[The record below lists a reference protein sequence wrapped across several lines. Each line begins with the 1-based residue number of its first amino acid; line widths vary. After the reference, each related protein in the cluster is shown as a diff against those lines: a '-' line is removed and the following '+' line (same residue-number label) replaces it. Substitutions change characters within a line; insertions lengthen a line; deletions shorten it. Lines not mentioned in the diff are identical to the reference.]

1 MMLAPNK
8 LLQNRYLIVQ
18 PIGHGGMG
26 NVYEATDTRLH
37 STVALK
43 ETLMTDRVSLRAF
56 EREAQLLARLRH
68 PVLPKV
74 IDHFTEDNGQF
85 LVMEYIPGDDL
96 ATLMEKQGG
105 AFPPA
110 AVVPWALSWADQLLD
125 ALDYLHRQDPP
136 AYHRDIK
143 PQNLKLTARGQI
155 ILLDFGLAKGGMAET
170 TMTARGEKL
179 LGFTP
184 NYAPLEQIRGGDPD
198 ERSDLY
204 SLAATLYHLMTGTK
218 PPDALTRV
226 AAILNEQPDPLR
238 PASEHNAHISPM
250 VASVLHHALA
260 SNMDERP
267 ASANEM
273 RRAFYEA
280 RQQRP
285 ASQPRPLEA
294 APETE
299 RLRTGGEA
307 TEYATDPLDRS
318 TGRLGGGVPLVSPPQ
333 EAPGTLLHGFQTG
346 SQVLAVALNPEGG
359 RLLAVGSSEGTIG
372 LWDVQQEECVHTLE
386 GHRASVIG
394 LDFSADGTLLVSGSE
409 DRTVC
414 LWRVEDGALL
424 YQSGE
429 YSEPI
434 ECVALSP
441 DGRLLAIGGWSEA
454 VILCQMGDDR
464 FTELAQL
471 SSGFVHSLAFSPDG
485 CMLAAGCY
493 DASVRLWRTE
503 DYGLER
509 VLSGHSNFVL
519 TVAFSPNSKMLAS
532 AGGET
537 DILIWR
543 VNDGRLLDTLRGHGN
558 FVRSLAFSPNSK
570 VLASGS
576 EDKTARLW
584 RVGDGTLLHSLEGH
598 TEGVTYVLFDI
609 SGRILFSGSRDSKV
623 RLWQAS

>member
-1 MMLAPNK
+1 MLAPNS
-8 LLQNRYLIVQ
+8 LLQNRYLIVR

-37 STVALK
+37 ATVALK

-96 ATLMEKQGG
+96 AALMEKQGG
-105 AFPPA
+105 AFPPS

-125 ALDYLHRQDPP
+125 ALDYLHRQEPP

-155 ILLDFGLAKGGMAET
+155 ILLDFGLAKGGINET
-170 TMTARGEKL
+170 STMTARGEKL

-184 NYAPLEQIRGGDPD
+184 NYAPLEQIRGSDPD

-204 SLAATLYHLMTGTK
+204 SLAATLYHLMTGVK

-226 AAILNEQPDPLR
+226 AAVLNEQPDPLR
-238 PASEHNAHISPM
+238 PASEYNNHILPA
-250 VASVLHHALA
+250 VAAVLRQAL
-260 SNMDERP
+260 SSSLEERP
-267 ASANEM
+267 ATATEM
-273 RRAFYEA
+273 RRAFHEA
-280 RQQRP
+280 RQQRRP
-285 ASQPRPLEA
+285 QSAAS

-299 RLRTGGEA
+299 RLRPGAEA
-307 TEYATDPLDRS
+307 PEYSTDPLDRS
-318 TGRLGGGVPLVSPPQ
+318 TGRLISEVPLATEPQ
-333 EAPGTLLHGFQTG
+333 EAPGTLLHGFQTA
-346 SQVLAVALNPEGG
+346 SPVLALALNPEDG
-359 RLLAVGSSEGTIG
+359 RLLAVGSNEGTIG
-372 LWDVQQEECVHTLE
+372 LWDVQEEEFVRTLE
-386 GHRASVIG
+386 GHSASVIG
-394 LDFSADGTLLVSGSE
+394 LAFSADGTRIVSGSE

-414 LWRVEDGALL
+414 LWRVADGALL
-424 YQSGE
+424 YRSGE
-429 YSEPI
+429 YAEPI

-441 DGRLLAIGGWSEA
+441 DGRLLALGGWGEA
-454 VILCQMGDDR
+454 VLLCELNDDH
-464 FTELAQL
+464 FTEVKHLP
-471 SSGFVHSLAFSPDG
+471 SGFVHSLAFSPDG
-485 CMLAAGCY
+485 CLLAAGCY

-532 AGGET
+532 GGGET
-537 DILIWR
+537 NVLVWR
-543 VNDGRLLDTLRGHGN
+543 VKDGRLLDTLRGHTN

-570 VLASGS
+570 LLASGS

-584 RVGDGTLLHSLEGH
+584 RVGDGSLLHSLEGH
-598 TEGVTYVLFDI
+598 TDGVTRVHFDV

>member
-1 MMLAPNK
+1 MLAPNC
-8 LLQNRYLIVQ
+8 LLQNRYLIVR

-26 NVYEATDTRLH
+26 NVYEATDMRLH
-37 STVALK
+37 ATVALK

-74 IDHFTEDNGQF
+74 IDHFMEDDGQF

-96 ATLMEKQGG
+96 AALMEKQGG

-155 ILLDFGLAKGGMAET
+155 ILLDFGLAKGGMAESS

-184 NYAPLEQIRGGDPD
+184 NYAPLEQIRGSDPD

-204 SLAATLYHLMTGTK
+204 SLAATLYHLMTGVK

-226 AAILNEQPDPLR
+226 AAVLNEQPDPLR
-238 PASEHNAHISPM
+238 PASEYNHHISPA
-250 VASVLHHALA
+250 VAAVLRQAL
-260 SNMDERP
+260 SSTMEERP
-267 ASANEM
+267 ASASEM

-280 RQQRP
+280 RQQSRSP
-285 ASQPRPLEA
+285 QPVETAS
-294 APETE
+294 ETE
-299 RLRTGGEA
+299 RLRSASEA
-307 TEYATDPLDRS
+307 PEYVTDALDHA
-318 TGRLGGGVPLVSPPQ
+318 TGRLVSDVPLATSPQ
-333 EAPGTLLHGFQTG
+333 EVPGTLLYGFQTA
-346 SQVLAVALNPEGG
+346 SPVLALALNPEDG
-359 RLLAVGSSEGTIG
+359 RLLAVGSNEGTIG
-372 LWDVQQEECVHTLE
+372 LWDVQEEEFVRTLE
-386 GHRASVIG
+386 GHSASVID
-394 LDFSADGTLLVSGSE
+394 LAFSVDGTRLISGSE

-414 LWRVEDGALL
+414 VWRVEDGALL

-429 YSEPI
+429 YAEPI

-441 DGRLLAIGGWSEA
+441 DGRLLALGGWGEA
-454 VILCQMGDDR
+454 VILCELKDER
-464 FTELAQL
+464 FTEVKQL
-471 SSGFVHSLAFSPDG
+471 PAGFVHSLAFSPDG
-485 CMLAAGCY
+485 CLLAAGCY
-493 DASVRLWRTE
+493 DASVRLWHTE
-503 DYGLER
+503 TYNLER

-532 AGGET
+532 GGGET
-537 DILIWR
+537 DIRVWR
-543 VNDGRLLDTLRGHGN
+543 VKDGRLLDTLHGHTN

-570 VLASGS
+570 LLASGS

-584 RVGDGTLLHSLEGH
+584 RVGDGSLLHSLEGH
-598 TEGVTYVLFDI
+598 TDGVTRVHFDV